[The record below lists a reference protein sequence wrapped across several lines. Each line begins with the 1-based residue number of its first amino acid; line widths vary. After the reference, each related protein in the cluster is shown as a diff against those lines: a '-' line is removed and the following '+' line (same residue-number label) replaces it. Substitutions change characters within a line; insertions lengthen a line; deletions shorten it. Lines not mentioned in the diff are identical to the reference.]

1 MRAKREVDRRRRGL
15 SLLEMM
21 TATAIMA
28 TLMAAVVV
36 VVRSG
41 YEVWNLQER
50 DIDVA
55 ENGYAVLRHFVRQVR
70 QAEAVTSISAAG
82 DTSGYLSLLDANG
95 GTQTWTHDGA
105 QAEVLFD
112 DGGGSELL
120 AREINQ
126 LSFAGYEADG
136 VTPTTA
142 VGDIQVV
149 RCTVVVTMPHDGGE
163 ARTISCRAW
172 LRSW

>member
-1 MRAKREVDRRRRGL
+1 MRPRLERKRQRRGV

-28 TLMAAVVV
+28 TLMVTVVV

-41 YEVWNLQER
+41 YSAWNLQEQ
-50 DIDVA
+50 DLDVA

-70 QAEAVTSISAAG
+70 QAEAVTAISAAG
-82 DTSGYLSLLDANG
+82 DTSGYLTLLDAGG
-95 GTQTWTHDGA
+95 GTQTWTHSSA
-105 QAEVLFD
+105 LSEVRFD

-120 AREINQ
+120 ARHVDQ
-126 LSFAGYEADG
+126 LSFVGYEADG
-136 VTPTTA
+136 ATA
-142 VGDIQVV
+142 TDVVDDIQVV
-149 RCTVVVTMPHDGGE
+149 RCTLQVTLPHGGGVT
-163 ARTISCRAW
+163 RTVSCRAW